1 MSYRLIVFIGLSS
14 CFSFISC
21 DLFKTRT
28 PEEPSQQSSNYVP
41 PTDPSIVL
49 QNMVNAFQDGNVGNY
64 DQSFSGTSFSFTPS
78 TNAQNKYGIDWAAWN
93 KTQEHT
99 YFKNVLNHFNNS
111 PVTLTFDPYTPIPN
125 NAYIPTV
132 ETNYHITLPT
142 ESGVIRKFSG
152 QVQYTI
158 IQDQSGNWSMQ
169 SMDRLYV
176 FLIQH
181 RS

>member
-1 MSYRLIVFIGLSS
+1 MEMLATMI
-14 CFSFISC
+14 
-21 DLFKTRT
+21 K
-28 PEEPSQQSSNYVP
+28 
-41 PTDPSIVL
+41 
-49 QNMVNAFQDGNVGNY
+49 
-64 DQSFSGTSFSFTPS
+64 SFSGTSFSFTPS

-125 NAYIPTV
+125 NGTYQV

-158 IQDQSGNWSMQ
+158 IQDQSGNWSISQ
-169 SMDRLYV
+169 WIDVGSDSTWSDLKGVAYS
-176 FLIQH
+176 QW
-181 RS
+181 